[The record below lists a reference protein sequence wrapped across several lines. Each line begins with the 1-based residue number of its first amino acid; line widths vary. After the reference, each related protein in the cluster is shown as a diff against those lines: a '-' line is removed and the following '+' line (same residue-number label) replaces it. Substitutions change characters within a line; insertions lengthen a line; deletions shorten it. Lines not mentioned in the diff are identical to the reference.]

1 MSQKVSLL
9 KEWKEKRKKQ
19 SDNESLLFVPS
30 FVLAWSTKGSFVYC
44 VLYSFVEGGCRS
56 TTVDLLELW

>member
-1 MSQKVSLL
+1 VIKS
-9 KEWKEKRKKQ
+9 R
-19 SDNESLLFVPS
+19 LLFVPS